1 MKVYITATPK
11 VSKEIIENVY
21 REVNQINGD
30 ITFELLTSLTSNQY
44 DKLVK
49 TKEITKTERLTF
61 NQLFNICD
69 GVRLINDLV
78 ETDTVVLLTSERNV
92 EDWFSA
98 NRNNNIFIDTNDWEK
113 HTSKDPRYGVAYQII
128 ENLFQLLL
136 GIDCDIA
143 KKSRFVHKKS
153 IGCINDF
160 CDDKNEVIL
169 KLRTAEICEKCL
181 DRAKE
186 LKIKKSILLQIIN
199 TLEHIRN
206 NIRSVI
212 AIGMIEPETVIVD
225 KNCKVTIGQKT
236 IDPPGLPKTLF
247 VFFLNEIN
255 GVKLNDLSKHS
266 DRLIKIYHKIKPTGD
281 ESSVIKMATPYFKK
295 YTTFSKYKTDLN
307 KYLITELG
315 DRLADYY
322 VIQKEKNLI
331 FKIRIEPK
339 YLNLNS
345 NF

>member
-1 MKVYITATPK
+1 
-11 VSKEIIENVY
+11 
-21 REVNQINGD
+21 
-30 ITFELLTSLTSNQY
+30 
-44 DKLVK
+44 
-49 TKEITKTERLTF
+49 
-61 NQLFNICD
+61 
-69 GVRLINDLV
+69 
-78 ETDTVVLLTSERNV
+78 
-92 EDWFSA
+92 
-98 NRNNNIFIDTNDWEK
+98 
-113 HTSKDPRYGVAYQII
+113 
-128 ENLFQLLL
+128 
-136 GIDCDIA
+136 
-143 KKSRFVHKKS
+143 
-153 IGCINDF
+153 
-160 CDDKNEVIL
+160 VIL